1 MTRSAELLQAADPAG
16 ALKAL
21 TDEIKAKPADSKLR
35 VFMAQLL
42 CVLGQW
48 ERALNQLTV
57 AAELDAL
64 AIPMKQVYGEAI
76 RCEGL
81 RADVFAGKRTPMVF
95 GQPDQWLALLLE
107 SMLRQGSG
115 EDAMAE
121 DLRARA
127 FDAAPATPGSLDG
140 QPFEWLADADMRIGP
155 VLEAYVNGRYY
166 WVPFERLAQIRFEEP
181 EDLRDCVWLPA
192 HLQFENGG
200 ETLALVPTR
209 YPGSEQ
215 CEDGALQLARKTEW
229 RELRP
234 EVWAGWGQ
242 RMWSSSG
249 NGDDGEH
256 AMLDVRQ
263 IDFTQP
269 AEAADAATTQGDEA
283 TGG

>member
-283 TGG
+283 AGG